1 MVALCVFFL
10 ADTNQVELEG
20 GPCPIPCLEKPS
32 AFTALSLYAT
42 ASRRIYCKMLI
53 LLNYRFL
60 L

>member
-20 GPCPIPCLEKPS
+20 GPCPIPCLEEPS

-42 ASRRIYCKMLI
+42 ARRIYCKMLI